1 MSLKATLKRSGAFMG
16 SPYDYVGGMKRY
28 PNFPCC
34 VFTIPLAVS
43 KEGRKAPVTYLLTY
57 PLARNFCAARARPPR
72 SAAAQPDHRPRMM
85 RRVCFLALC
94 VAARAT
100 PSGAQLDGLGAPLL
114 TIPLHK
120 GGEEYALLDFFSADP
135 AHIETTAHQFCSD
148 HSFSAADKAMIIEHA
163 TKQMAMVQSQRAQLP
178 QVNGVSGQGPV
189 PPNKPTSNVH
199 KLVMFMTENKMSPA
213 DVLRALADTL

>member
-1 MSLKATLKRSGAFMG
+1 MRTAARDVAASAVCSAVSGLLFSPRYKLTVLSAYYPFKTAPRERARRARASGA
-16 SPYDYVGGMKRY
+16 
-28 PNFPCC
+28 
-34 VFTIPLAVS
+34 PLS
-43 KEGRKAPVTYLLTY
+43 
-57 PLARNFCAARARPPR
+57 
-72 SAAAQPDHRPRMM
+72 PRMM

-100 PSGAQLDGLGAPLL
+100 PSGAQLDDLSAPLL

-189 PPNKPTSNVH
+189 PPNKPSSNVH
-199 KLVMFMTENKMSPA
+199 KLVMFMTENKMSPS

>member
-1 MSLKATLKRSGAFMG
+1 
-16 SPYDYVGGMKRY
+16 
-28 PNFPCC
+28 
-34 VFTIPLAVS
+34 
-43 KEGRKAPVTYLLTY
+43 
-57 PLARNFCAARARPPR
+57 
-72 SAAAQPDHRPRMM
+72 MM

-100 PSGAQLDGLGAPLL
+100 PSGAQLADLGAPLL

-189 PPNKPTSNVH
+189 PPNKPSSNVH
-199 KLVMFMTENKMSPA
+199 KLVMFMTENKMSPS

>member
-1 MSLKATLKRSGAFMG
+1 MHSCTRCCSQRGLQRRAGCQVRTRGVVAFSPRYKRQCTRWIAGL
-16 SPYDYVGGMKRY
+16 PLRCLLIY
-28 PNFPCC
+28 PSAK
-34 VFTIPLAVS
+34 LRRES
-43 KEGRKAPVTYLLTY
+43 AP
-57 PLARNFCAARARPPR
+57 AAL
-72 SAAAQPDHRPRMM
+72 AQPGRMM

-100 PSGAQLDGLGAPLL
+100 PSGAQLDDLGAPLL

-189 PPNKPTSNVH
+189 PPNKPSSNVH
-199 KLVMFMTENKMSPA
+199 KLVMFMTENKMSPS